1 MLGTRRNKHSNLILG
16 FLFFLFCLVSIH
28 AQEEQQ
34 PSIALVSYIKTLE
47 ERFNVKFSY
56 INEDLEGLTIDAQK
70 NPESLEDILSYIQEQ
85 FQIQYKKL
93 NDRYY
98 TLIKNSHVD
107 LCGMVLDNFASNT
120 IPGATVEILGTNR
133 ALITDDDGKF
143 SIQDVPK
150 DASIRIRYL
159 GFLTQNMSV
168 AEFLGLGECPKI
180 LMTPHME
187 QLNEVIVYQFLTT
200 GIIKEKDAS
209 ITLNTAEFGILPG
222 QIEPDILQTVQ
233 ALPGIKSIDETVS
246 DINVRGG
253 TNDQNLV
260 LWNGIKMYQSGH
272 FFGLI
277 SAFNPYLTDQ
287 VTIYKNGTPA
297 AYGDGVSGVI
307 QMETSNKI
315 AEQWKGG
322 AGFNL
327 ISGDF
332 YTEVPLSD
340 KLGIQFAARRSATDF
355 LNSPTY
361 NQFFDRAFQDSEIT
375 DQNNNSVDDEIQR
388 KEDFFFYDFSGKI
401 LYNINDDHQLR
412 FSAIHIKNNLKYAEN
427 NITDRETNISLLKQ
441 DNLSVGGQLQSQ
453 WNNRFSSHLNMY
465 YSRYNLDAQNVF
477 GNQVQQ
483 LFQQNEVIE
492 NAIKLNTDYQLTD
505 QFNWNNGY
513 QYIETGITNVTVLNE
528 PDFNSKV
535 KGVVRIHA
543 PYTQFDYHSPENT
556 FIAKVGA
563 RFNFI
568 ENLNTF
574 KELLIEPRLNLN
586 VKLANYLRAEVLGE
600 FKSQTTNQ
608 VVDLEQNF
616 LGIEKR
622 RWILSNDSSLPVTKS
637 KQGSVGMNYEKNH
650 FYVGL
655 EGFYKQVD
663 GISTSTQGFQ
673 NQYQFSG
680 EIGSY
685 DVKGIEFLVNK
696 KGENYS
702 TWLSYAYNKNDYT
715 FDSIVPQNFPNNLD
729 IRHTLTFAGTY
740 TYNNLKLSIGLN
752 YRTGKPFTEP
762 MDGDQGLDTDYTP
775 SRINFKSPNS
785 SRLPEY
791 FRADASAIYSFRL
804 SPRINAN
811 AGLSVLNVTNRKNT
825 LNRYYRVND
834 EDEIETVDNVSL
846 GITPN
851 LSFRVNF

>member
-56 INEDLEGLTIDAQK
+56 INKDLEGLTIDAPQA
-70 NPESLEDILSYIQEQ
+70 PESLEDILSYIQEQ

-133 ALITDDDGKF
+133 ALITGDDGKF

-477 GNQVQQ
+477 GN
-483 LFQQNEVIE
+483 
-492 NAIKLNTDYQLTD
+492 
-505 QFNWNNGY
+505 
-513 QYIETGITNVTVLNE
+513 
-528 PDFNSKV
+528 
-535 KGVVRIHA
+535 
-543 PYTQFDYHSPENT
+543 
-556 FIAKVGA
+556 
-563 RFNFI
+563 
-568 ENLNTF
+568 
-574 KELLIEPRLNLN
+574 
-586 VKLANYLRAEVLGE
+586 
-600 FKSQTTNQ
+600 
-608 VVDLEQNF
+608 
-616 LGIEKR
+616 
-622 RWILSNDSSLPVTKS
+622 
-637 KQGSVGMNYEKNH
+637 
-650 FYVGL
+650 
-655 EGFYKQVD
+655 
-663 GISTSTQGFQ
+663 
-673 NQYQFSG
+673 
-680 EIGSY
+680 
-685 DVKGIEFLVNK
+685 
-696 KGENYS
+696 
-702 TWLSYAYNKNDYT
+702 
-715 FDSIVPQNFPNNLD
+715 
-729 IRHTLTFAGTY
+729 
-740 TYNNLKLSIGLN
+740 
-752 YRTGKPFTEP
+752 
-762 MDGDQGLDTDYTP
+762 
-775 SRINFKSPNS
+775 
-785 SRLPEY
+785 
-791 FRADASAIYSFRL
+791 
-804 SPRINAN
+804 
-811 AGLSVLNVTNRKNT
+811 
-825 LNRYYRVND
+825 
-834 EDEIETVDNVSL
+834 
-846 GITPN
+846 
-851 LSFRVNF
+851 